1 MNELEDTKEKGITGQ
16 MKKSNKEYRLL
27 DIFYQL
33 MWDNQ
38 VTLAGI
44 AQKYG
49 VTEKT
54 IGRDINV
61 IRAFLSENREQVGNV
76 EAPYD
81 TKEKRYR
88 LNRLE
93 GLSSQELLIILKILV
108 GSRAL
113 DKESLREAMDRLMIC
128 ANNTGQEIF
137 RDFCKI
143 ELDYYRGV
151 QKEDG
156 ADIPGFVWKLE
167 KAIQSGKSICIVYEK
182 LEGGCVDRNLYPISV
197 VFSNFYFYLLACRS
211 DIEESAV
218 IYYRVDR
225 MKEIREGKERIPV
238 SLEKRHRLDGARLY
252 NQKMFMG
259 KRTRIRFCY
268 TGPSLQAVLD
278 RFPTAEVI
286 HQDDTGAEIS
296 AMVEYSR
303 GTIMELLLQGSWVK
317 ALGPEKL
324 VEDMKKE
331 LQKIGALYDILHD
344 DNLREEIKDDRK

>member
-1 MNELEDTKEKGITGQ
+1 
-16 MKKSNKEYRLL
+16 MKNPDNKCRLL

-33 MWDNQ
+33 MWDNH
-38 VTLAGI
+38 VTVNSI
-44 AQKYG
+44 ARNYE
-49 VTEKT
+49 VSEKT
-54 IGRDINV
+54 IKRDISM
-61 IRAFLSENREQVGNV
+61 IRSFLSENRELVGNV
-76 EAPYD
+76 ELQYD
-81 TKEKRYR
+81 RQEQCYK

-113 DKESLREAMDRLMIC
+113 DKESLREAVDRLTIC

-137 RDFCKI
+137 RDFCKN
-143 ELDYYRGV
+143 ELDYYRAVKKEEGV
-151 QKEDG
+151 
-156 ADIPGFVWKLE
+156 DISGFVWKLE
-167 KAIQSGKSICIVYEK
+167 KAIQRGRSVCIVYEK
-182 LEGGCVDRNLYPISV
+182 LEGACVERNLYPISV

-211 DIEESAV
+211 DVEESAV

-238 SLEKRHRLDGARLY
+238 SIEKRHQLDGARLY

-259 KRTRIRFCY
+259 KRTRIRFRY

-278 RFPTAEVI
+278 RFPTAEVVN
-286 HQDDTGAEIS
+286 QDDTGAEIS

-317 ALGPEKL
+317 VLNPQKL
-324 VEDMKKE
+324 VDDMREE
-331 LQKIGALYDILHD
+331 LRRMELLYD
-344 DNLREEIKDDRK
+344 NSCK

>member
-1 MNELEDTKEKGITGQ
+1 
-16 MKKSNKEYRLL
+16 MKKSDKDYRLL
-27 DIFYQL
+27 DIFYRL

-44 AQKYG
+44 AQNYG

-54 IGRDINV
+54 IKRDIDV
-61 IRAFLSENREQVGNV
+61 IRAFLSENRELVGNV
-76 EAPYD
+76 EAPYVRE
-81 TKEKRYR
+81 EKRYK

-137 RDFCKI
+137 RDFCKN
-143 ELDYYRGV
+143 ELNYYCGV
-151 QKEDG
+151 QKEET
-156 ADIPGFVWKLE
+156 DIPEFVWKLE
-167 KAIQSGKSICIVYEK
+167 KAIQRGRSICIVYEK
-182 LEGGCVDRNLYPISV
+182 LEGGCVDRSLYPISV

-238 SLEKRHRLDGARLY
+238 SLEKRHQLDDARLY

-286 HQDDTGAEIS
+286 RQGEAGAEVS

-317 ALGPEKL
+317 VLSPQKL
-324 VEDMKKE
+324 VEDMKEE
-331 LQKIGALYDILHD
+331 LRKMESLYD
-344 DNLREEIKDDRK
+344 NS

>member
-1 MNELEDTKEKGITGQ
+1 
-16 MKKSNKEYRLL
+16 MKNPDNKCRLL

-33 MWDNQ
+33 MWDNH
-38 VTLAGI
+38 VTVNSI
-44 AQKYG
+44 ARNYE
-49 VTEKT
+49 VSEKT
-54 IGRDINV
+54 IKRDISM
-61 IRAFLSENREQVGNV
+61 IRSFLSENRELVGNV
-76 EAPYD
+76 ELQYD
-81 TKEKRYR
+81 RQEQCYK

-113 DKESLREAMDRLMIC
+113 DKESLREAVDRLTIC

-137 RDFCKI
+137 RDFCKN
-143 ELDYYRGV
+143 ELDYYRAV
-151 QKEDG
+151 KKEEG
-156 ADIPGFVWKLE
+156 LDISGFVWKLE
-167 KAIQSGKSICIVYEK
+167 KAIQRGRSVCIVYEK
-182 LEGGCVDRNLYPISV
+182 LEGACVERNLYPISV

-211 DIEESAV
+211 DVEESAV

-238 SLEKRHRLDGARLY
+238 SIEKRHQLDGARLY

-259 KRTRIRFCY
+259 KRTRIRFRY

-278 RFPTAEVI
+278 RFPTAEVVN
-286 HQDDTGAEIS
+286 QDDTGAEIS

-317 ALGPEKL
+317 VLNPQKL
-324 VEDMKKE
+324 VDDMREE
-331 LQKIGALYDILHD
+331 LRRMELLYD
-344 DNLREEIKDDRK
+344 NSCK

>member
-1 MNELEDTKEKGITGQ
+1 
-16 MKKSNKEYRLL
+16 MKNPDNKCRLL

-33 MWDNQ
+33 MWDNH
-38 VTLAGI
+38 VTVNSI
-44 AQKYG
+44 ARNYE
-49 VTEKT
+49 VSEKT
-54 IGRDINV
+54 IKRDISM
-61 IRAFLSENREQVGNV
+61 IRSFLSENRELVGNV
-76 EAPYD
+76 ELQYD
-81 TKEKRYR
+81 RQEQCYK

-113 DKESLREAMDRLMIC
+113 DKESLREAVDRLTIC

-137 RDFCKI
+137 RDFCKN
-143 ELDYYRGV
+143 ELDYYRAVKKEEGV
-151 QKEDG
+151 
-156 ADIPGFVWKLE
+156 DISGFVWKLE
-167 KAIQSGKSICIVYEK
+167 KAIQRGRSVCIVYEK
-182 LEGGCVDRNLYPISV
+182 LEGACVERNLYPISV

-211 DIEESAV
+211 DMEESAV

-238 SLEKRHRLDGARLY
+238 SIEKRHQLDGARLY

-259 KRTRIRFCY
+259 KRTRIRFRY

-278 RFPTAEVI
+278 RFPTAEVVN
-286 HQDDTGAEIS
+286 QDDTGAEIS

-317 ALGPEKL
+317 VLNPQKL
-324 VEDMKKE
+324 VDDMREE
-331 LQKIGALYDILHD
+331 LRRMELLYD
-344 DNLREEIKDDRK
+344 NSCK